1 MNTAIVSSEWETLQR
16 QAKAFVASGLLP
28 DSVTKGV
35 TPEVAIAKVVTIVT
49 MGQELGL
56 SPLYSL
62 RVISVIRGKPCLASE
77 VIHALCL
84 ARIPTFELDYIETTA
99 EICRVKCRRSEK
111 REWQEFSFT
120 IEDAKKAQLLGNP
133 NSGWGKYPQAMLRAR
148 VTSAA
153 CRAIAPDAVMNVYS
167 PEEMGGDVIDVTPP
181 DKKDLPEAKDV
192 TKVTD
197 SPSPLPPEVK
207 IPPETVT
214 KVTETKVPPTTGK
227 IDWQKKK
234 ASEKT
239 MKLLRGLA
247 EKVKWTEDDIL
258 AACPAGWNTPT
269 LEHFTQAQA
278 SEVILFLQDEE
289 TFQQEKAYAG
299 QTGGIPDDGIPF

>member
-28 DSVTKGV
+28 ESITKGV
-35 TPEVAIAKVVTIVT
+35 SPEVAIAKVVTIVT

-62 RVISVIRGKPCLASE
+62 RVISVIRGKPCLGSE
-77 VIHALCL
+77 AMHALCL
-84 ARIPTFELDYIETTA
+84 AKIPTFELDYLETTA
-99 EICRVKCRRSEK
+99 EVCRVKCRRSEK

-120 IEDAKKAQLLGNP
+120 MEDAKTAQLLGNP
-133 NSGWGKYPQAMLRAR
+133 NSGWGKHPKAMLRAR
-148 VTSAA
+148 AVAAA
-153 CRAIAPDAVMNVYS
+153 CRAIAPDAVMNVYT
-167 PEEMGGDVIDVTPP
+167 PEEMGEVIDVTPDKP
-181 DKKDLPEAKDV
+181 DTKDLPPPPETKEVKDV
-192 TKVTD
+192 TKVT
-197 SPSPLPPEVK
+197 EA
-207 IPPETVT
+207 
-214 KVTETKVPPTTGK
+214 KVTETRPPPKTPPTTGK

-278 SEVILFLQDEE
+278 SEVIQFLQDEE